1 MNSDIRVSITF
12 RGHRKRRKLT
22 KILGPGATDYL
33 IDLWIATAVSRPD
46 GVLTGWT
53 PEIIAEEIG
62 WTGDPDVLIKA
73 LSDVGF
79 IGCKEG
85 CPIVVHDW
93 TTHQGWVSSS
103 NDRSIRA
110 RINAM
115 IKHHGRESAFKL
127 AQEKLGV
134 DPKDYGY
141 VLLQQNSAH
150 AIADANSMLQQK
162 PADAAAH
169 AIAEPQQTIA
179 ESSAHAPSPSPSPS
193 PSPLPSQKDSTKVLS
208 GSAGQVRKAH
218 FTKKAPEY
226 RDEITNVCKKVAAL
240 SNGSKS
246 FNPYQWAQVW
256 INKNGHPQAVIESL
270 YGLAQYWGELRGEPW
285 AYVDRIMKSKNG
297 NYHERDE
304 TTKSQD
310 YKKMLAELAKLI
322 GAV

>member
-53 PEIIAEEIG
+53 PEIIAEEVG

-73 LSDVGF
+73 MAEAEL
-79 IGCKEG
+79 IGCKDG

-93 TTHQGWVSSS
+93 ITHQGWASSS
-103 NDRSIRA
+103 NSRSVRA

-115 IKHHGRESAFKL
+115 IKHHGRECAFKL
-127 AQEKLGV
+127 AREKLGV

-141 VLLQQNSAH
+141 VLLQQKPADATAH
-150 AIADANSMLQQK
+150 ADSMLQQEMVG
-162 PADAAAH
+162 
-169 AIAEPQQTIA
+169 AIAEQQQTIA
-179 ESSAHAPSPSPSPS
+179 EFSAHAPSPSPSPLPS
-193 PSPLPSQKDSTKVLS
+193 PSLKDRTNVLS
-208 GSAGQVRKAH
+208 GCAGQAKKPH
-218 FTKKAPEY
+218 FTKKAAEY
-226 RDEITNVCKKVAAL
+226 GEQIKIVCKKVAGLA
-240 SNGSKS
+240 NGSKQ

-256 INKNGHPQAVIESL
+256 INKNGHPQAVIDSL
-270 YGLAQYWGELRGEPW
+270 DGLAQFWDELRGQPW
-285 AYVDRIMKSKNG
+285 PYADKIMKSKNG

-304 TTKSQD
+304 TVKSEG
-310 YKKMLAELAKLI
+310 YKAMLTEIAKLI
-322 GAV
+322 GTV